1 MNQHQ
6 LLDAINGAQIHLAW
20 LDDGRY
26 RQALALLAKTP
37 VDLEE
42 LAETGGGGNDT
53 GRRSVGSH
61 SDPTGNAVVSA
72 ADRQAQLT
80 DRAEIICDTAR
91 WIRITVAQAELPAAP
106 GTLGA
111 ALADLTWCT
120 TIPHLITAHQPTNAE
135 ERRELHHAADLV
147 YHQAGALQ
155 SDVERALRYS
165 ATVAAGRPV
174 QRALRT
180 CACCS
185 RWGYKDLVAANSDLC
200 PDCKAFRSEYKCW
213 PTETIKRNWD
223 RGVRR
228 LTPGQIAEARAAKAQ
243 RKTGSRRKSA

>member
-6 LLDAINGAQIHLAW
+6 LLAAINGAQIHLAW

-26 RQALALLAKTP
+26 RQALALLAKVKP
-37 VDLEE
+37 DPDEDGQH
-42 LAETGGGGNDT
+42 GGGGNDT

-106 GTLGA
+106 GTLAA

-120 TIPHLITAHQPTNAE
+120 TIPHLITAHQPAGAE
-135 ERRELHHAADLV
+135 ERRELHVAADLV
-147 YHQAGALQ
+147 YHQAGQLQ

-174 QRALRT
+174 Q
-180 CACCS
+180 
-185 RWGYKDLVAANSDLC
+185 KPLVG
-200 PDCKAFRSEYKCW
+200 CKSCNRFGIFAPIERYREWCRRCGDFHTSHGVL
-213 PTETIKRNWD
+213 PTEAICRTWNAGINR
-223 RGVRR
+223 V
-228 LTPGQIAEARAAKAQ
+228 TPGMILEAKAP
-243 RKTGSRRKSA
+243 RRNGKTRRSA